1 MDHFVATVVVIVAAV
16 LHLKYIYLC
25 IFCKARILP
34 VLYTVPCNVVGAVWC
49 PCNRSCCCCCCLYW
63 FNARSNAVVVAVHV
77 ALCESWRHNFYFMPH
92 THSHTHLA
100 TLLHTHTHTYSAAL
114 PVRYKAK
121 DIAHTPRCS
130 FMSTSVRLAVP
141 LSSCRHHK
149 SFEVA

>member
-1 MDHFVATVVVIVAAV
+1 MDHFVATVDVIVAAV

-34 VLYTVPCNVVGAVWC
+34 ALYTVLVPFDVRATEV
-49 PCNRSCCCCCCLYW
+49 
-63 FNARSNAVVVAVHV
+63 AVVVVFTDLMSRAMLSLLLFMLHCARVDDTIFT
-77 ALCESWRHNFYFMPH
+77 LCLTLTQ
-92 THSHTHLA
+92 THSQA
-100 TLLHTHTHTYSAAL
+100 HTHTHTYSATL